1 MVSLVKLWTRSHLL
15 EEKHVAVF
23 SWPAKDEAHSLQ
35 SIPHENIA
43 ELEIRDSSQSQILRL
58 DDAGYAIGLD
68 FWIFFC
74 NRQ

>member
-1 MVSLVKLWTRSHLL
+1 MCVVGELHRICILILR
-15 EEKHVAVF
+15 
-23 SWPAKDEAHSLQ
+23 AHSLQ

-68 FWIFFC
+68 F
-74 NRQ
+74 

>member
-1 MVSLVKLWTRSHLL
+1 MCVVGELHRICILILR
-15 EEKHVAVF
+15 
-23 SWPAKDEAHSLQ
+23 AHSLQ